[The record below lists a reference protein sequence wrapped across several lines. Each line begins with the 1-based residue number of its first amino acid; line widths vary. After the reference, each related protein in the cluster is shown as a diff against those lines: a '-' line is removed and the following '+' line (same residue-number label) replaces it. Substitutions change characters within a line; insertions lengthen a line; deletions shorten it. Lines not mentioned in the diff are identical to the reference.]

1 MRELLWIFF
10 AAAALGYLAAG
21 ALFIDLIRRQTPRTF
36 ALNFAGRALKAG
48 LIAHVGYLVVDALHD
63 QTCPMFSLHSALG
76 MVSLAGVLAYAI
88 MSRKR
93 RIDALGVL
101 VSSAAVFFLIAA
113 QVVGDSAATDIP
125 PWLIALHITSNL
137 VGSGILLVA
146 GGASLFYLLQAR
158 RLKNRVL
165 LGQGPR
171 LPALDV
177 LDNTVHKLLWIGVP
191 ILSLGM
197 LTGRFVVK
205 QVGSM
210 TAGDHFRAIL
220 SGVCW
225 ALLVLALVLR
235 QAFDWRGRRSAY
247 LTVIGTLG
255 VLLVVVLYILRALG
269 VMR

>member
-1 MRELLWIFF
+1 MRELLWLCFLL
-10 AAAALGYLAAG
+10 AALGYLAAG
-21 ALFIDLIRRQTPRTF
+21 ALFIDLIRRQKPRAF
-36 ALNFAGRALKAG
+36 AARFAGLFLKAG
-48 LIAHVGYLVVDALHD
+48 LVAHVGYLVVDALRDHA
-63 QTCPMFSLHSALG
+63 CPMFSLHSALG
-76 MVSLAGVLAYAI
+76 MVSLAGVVTYAI
-88 MSRKR
+88 MSRR
-93 RIDALGVL
+93 RRLDAVGVL
-101 VSSAAVFFLIAA
+101 VSSAAVFFLISA
-113 QVVGDSAATDIP
+113 QVVGDSAVADIT
-125 PWLIALHITSNL
+125 PWLIALHVTSNL

-191 ILSLGM
+191 VLSLGM

-205 QVGSM
+205 QLGAM

-220 SGVCW
+220 SGICW
-225 ALLVLALVLR
+225 ALLVVALVLR

-247 LTVIGTLG
+247 LTVLGTLG
-255 VLLVVVLYILRALG
+255 VLVVVVLYILRALG
-269 VMR
+269 VMK